1 MVNFEQVVK
10 AVGGKEKIYKIKR
23 DLFPGRS
30 KLTED
35 EMDIW
40 SETILR
46 LAANNMKKGGMS
58 RRQIAEELGLPLM
71 VTLAYL

>member
-1 MVNFEQVVK
+1 MVKFEQVVK
-10 AVGGKEKIYKIKR
+10 AVGGEEKIYNIKR
-23 DLFPGRS
+23 DLFPGRT